1 MNYYPLI
8 TVIINCY
15 NGEKFLNKCIDSI
28 LNQSYKNFEIIF
40 WNNKSDDSSLTIVKQ
55 YNDKRIKIFNSKT
68 HTNLSTAR
76 NEAIKKASGEYIC
89 FLDVDDYW
97 NKKKLERQ
105 IQSFKDKEVGLSF
118 TNFWY
123 VKKYKT
129 TNEKKKINLQFE
141 NGFTNKII
149 KKYEIVLSS
158 IMFKKNILKKT
169 KGIFNDRYHVIG
181 DFDLT
186 LKLSLITKFNHQKEH
201 LTFRSWHGKNESIK
215 KRENAVWEIEDW
227 LKENE
232 KNFDNYQ
239 NEINFLKNRIFYDKL
254 NFLIKKKKLIK
265 AIIFFLKSNIIFKFN
280 YVKHIF
286 LWFFN
291 QIILGKP
298 KNDHS

>member
-15 NGEKFLNKCIDSI
+15 NGEKFLNKCFDSI

-40 WNNKSDDSSLTIVKQ
+40 WNNKSEDNSFRIAKQ
-55 YNDKRIKIFNSKT
+55 YKDKRIKIFNSRT

-76 NEAIKKASGEYIC
+76 NRAIKKATGEYIC

-97 NKKKLERQ
+97 DKKKLEKQ
-105 IQSFKDKEVGLSF
+105 IQSFKNKDIGVSF

-123 VKKYKT
+123 VKKFKT
-129 TNEKKKINLQFE
+129 TNEKKKVNLQFKS
-141 NGFTNKII
+141 GLTSKMI
-149 KKYEIVLSS
+149 KNYEIVLSS
-158 IMFKKNILKKT
+158 IMFKKDILITSKCL
-169 KGIFNDRYHVIG
+169 FNDKYHVIG
-181 DFDLT
+181 DFDLL
-186 LKLSLITKFNHQKEH
+186 LKLSLITKFIHQKEY
-201 LTFRSWHGKNESIK
+201 LTFRLWHGKNESIK

-232 KNFDNYQ
+232 KNFFNYQ

-254 NFLIKKKKLIK
+254 NFLVKKKNFIK
-265 AIIFFLKSNIIFKFN
+265 ATIIFFKININFKLN
-280 YVKHIF
+280 YIKNIF
-286 LWFFN
+286 LFFFN
-291 QIILGKP
+291 QFILRKP